1 MYYLVET
8 DKSLAQAAL
17 DLVAAVKQQGFG
29 VMHVHDVAATL
40 RSKGIAFDEECQ
52 VFEVCQPGQAAKILG
67 VDMRLSVALPC
78 RISVFT
84 EQGQT
89 KIALIRPVPMFEALS
104 QDAALLAVAQEVEAK
119 MCQMIEAA
127 R

>member
-104 QDAALLAVAQEVEAK
+104 QDATLLAVAQEVEAK